1 MCFVITSK
9 IFSGTSFPR
18 HAKKYKNFD
27 KILSDIQK
35 ERINAF
41 KKYRTEVQK
50 NKFPAKKHTISIEKK
65 ELNKFRKFLQ
75 QH

>member
-1 MCFVITSK
+1 MCIRDRSK
-9 IFSGTSFPR
+9 IRFPR

-35 ERINAF
+35 ERIDAF
-41 KKYRTEVQK
+41 KKYKIEVQK
-50 NKFPAKKHTISIEKK
+50 NKFPTKKHTISIKEK